1 MLRVMRPNTYK
12 VYMSPVT
19 SEFYDFAGERDEA
32 AAALLARHLLNL
44 LDRARRTKLRSMATP
59 AFAHAHTHTHSKNHS
74 GSVSQWLH
82 KLIPGSDT
90 VNVYFPEDFLSRVV
104 RDVLRMTEGEA
115 KGLRGCTLCVEL
127 WDGGK
132 RVVLGKI
139 VCDAQVKSSYTLYVR
154 LVRGAAPE
162 DPAGFRIF
170 NTSIYEPIYVSP
182 GYQLEKEKRHR

>member
-12 VYMSPVT
+12 AYMPPVN

-44 LDRARRTKLRSMATP
+44 LDRARRTKLRSMAAP
-59 AFAHAHTHTHSKNHS
+59 AHVRAHTNPHAHAKNGG
-74 GSVSQWLH
+74 GSPSQWLH

-115 KGLRGCTLCVEL
+115 TGLRGCTLCVEL

-139 VCDAQVKSSYTLYVR
+139 VCDAHVKSTYVLYVR
-154 LVRGAAPE
+154 LVRGAPPE
-162 DPAGFRIF
+162 DLSGFSF
-170 NTSIYEPIYVSP
+170 PLLHEPVWLQCRLS
-182 GYQLEKEKRHR
+182 